1 MKTKLKDMNLV
12 QLRNHAL
19 RLGVTEKEL
28 WEKVRNGVMAYVS
41 IWKRALIAVKAGGKT

>member
-19 RLGVTEKEL
+19 RLGIPEKEL
-28 WEKVRNGVMAYVS
+28 AGKDKRG
-41 IWKRALIAVKAGGKT
+41 IRALIVEKAGGRT